1 MRRIF
6 WILLICSL
14 CVGCDQ
20 ITKIQA
26 TKYLSDQPMMSFL
39 GDTFRLQYSLN
50 TGAMLSLGANL
61 SDNLRTLIFTYGVG
75 VFLIILA
82 FYTVF
87 KRHSLMTTIALSL
100 FLGGGIGNLI
110 DRYFQGYV
118 VDFLNVG
125 IGWLRTG
132 IFNVADMAVMLG
144 FGILMYAQFTEKDD
158 DKPDID
164 TPDEPSDPDPDDN
177 QLNTPATV

>member
-1 MRRIF
+1 MFKMRRIF
-6 WILLICSL
+6 LILLICSL

-20 ITKIQA
+20 FTKVQA
-26 TKYLSDQPMMSFL
+26 TKYLSDQPTMSFL
-39 GDTFRLQYSLN
+39 WDTFRLQYSLN

-61 SDNLRTLIFTYGVG
+61 SDGVRALIFTYGVG
-75 VFLIILA
+75 LFLIILA
-82 FYTVF
+82 IYTIF
-87 KRHSLMTTIALSL
+87 KQHPPLTTIALSL

-144 FGILMYAQFTEKDD
+144 FGILIFTQFSEGDASED
-158 DKPDID
+158 EAEDEEPQEPDAPEEAL
-164 TPDEPSDPDPDDN
+164 TS
-177 QLNTPATV
+177 A